1 MSVDHVP
8 AKDRTSEGESGEG
21 GRQRLRMSGQTLEA
35 LALPIAWVAVVIVF
49 GILKPDTFLTGANLS
64 SILASQAVLVVVTLA
79 LIIPLTAGDYDLS
92 VASVVGLSAML
103 VAILN
108 VNLGWPVGLALLSAL
123 GAGLLVGLVNG
134 ALVVLLQID
143 SLIVTLGMSTFVTGI
158 VLWIS
163 GSNTV
168 SGVSQNLVQ
177 PIIVRRLAGVPL
189 EFYYALAV
197 AVVVWYVFR
206 YMPIGRRL
214 LVVGRGREVARLSGI
229 RVGTVRW
236 GALTCSAVIA
246 AFGGILYAGT
256 SGAAGPS
263 SGLELLLPAFAA
275 AFLGATTIQPGRFNA
290 WGTLIAVYFLVTGIT
305 GLQLMGAESYVQNL
319 FYGAALILGVAFSQ
333 VVRKRRAARA
343 GGPRQAT

>member
-8 AKDRTSEGESGEG
+8 AKDGTTESEATAE
-21 GRQRLRMSGQTLEA
+21 RRPRPRLSGQTLEA
-35 LALPIAWVAVVIVF
+35 LALPIAWVAVCIVF
-49 GILKPDTFLTGANLS
+49 GILRPDTFLTSANLS

-92 VASVVGLSAML
+92 VASIVGLSAML

-108 VNLGWPVGLALLSAL
+108 VNLGWPVGVALLVAL
-123 GAGLLVGLVNG
+123 LAGLLVGLVNG
-134 ALVVLLQID
+134 AVVVLLQID

-168 SGVSQNLVQ
+168 SGVSQNLVR
-177 PIIVRRLAGVPL
+177 PIIVWRLLGVPL
-189 EFYYALAV
+189 EFFYALGV
-197 AVVVWYVFR
+197 GLIVWYVFR
-206 YMPIGRRL
+206 YMPVGKRV

-236 GALTCSAVIA
+236 GATIA

-319 FYGAALILGVAFSQ
+319 FYGAALVLGVAFSQ
-333 VVRKRRAARA
+333 VVRRRRAARA
-343 GGPRQAT
+343 SQPRRAS

>member
-8 AKDRTSEGESGEG
+8 AKDRTSQGEGGAG
-21 GRQRLRMSGQTLEA
+21 GRQRPRLSGQTLEA

-49 GILKPDTFLTGANLS
+49 GVLKPDTFLTSANLS

-108 VNLGWPVGLALLSAL
+108 VNLGWPVGVALLAAL
-123 GAGLLVGLVNG
+123 LAGLVVGLVNG

-168 SGVSQNLVQ
+168 SGVSQNLVR
-177 PIIVRRLAGVPL
+177 PIIVWRLAGVPF

-197 AVVVWYVFR
+197 AVIVWYVFR
-206 YMPIGRRL
+206 YMPIGRRV

-256 SGAAGPS
+256 SGAAGPN

-333 VVRKRRAARA
+333 VIRRRRAARA
-343 GGPRQAT
+343 GGPRQVT

>member
-8 AKDRTSEGESGEG
+8 AKDGTAETKGTA
-21 GRQRLRMSGQTLEA
+21 RLRPRPRLSGQTLEA

-49 GILKPDTFLTGANLS
+49 GILKPDTFLTSANLS

-108 VNLGWPVGLALLSAL
+108 VDLGWPVGLALLAAL
-123 GAGLLVGLVNG
+123 GAGLAVGLVNG
-134 ALVVLLQID
+134 AVVVLLQID

-158 VLWIS
+158 VLWVS

-168 SGVSQNLVQ
+168 SGVSQNLVR
-177 PIIVRRLAGVPL
+177 PIIVWRLATVPF
-189 EFYYALAV
+189 EFYYALVV

-206 YMPIGRRL
+206 YTPMGKRV

-236 GALTCSAVIA
+236 GALACSATVA

-319 FYGAALILGVAFSQ
+319 FYGAALVLGVAFSQ
-333 VVRKRRAARA
+333 VVRRRRAARA
-343 GGPRQAT
+343 GQPRRAT

>member
-8 AKDRTSEGESGEG
+8 AKDGTAESEGTARS
-21 GRQRLRMSGQTLEA
+21 RPRPRLSGQTLEA

-49 GILKPDTFLTGANLS
+49 GILKPDTFLTSANLS

-108 VNLGWPVGLALLSAL
+108 VNLGWPVGVALLAAL
-123 GAGLLVGLVNG
+123 AAGLAVGLVNG

-168 SGVSQNLVQ
+168 SGVSQNLVR
-177 PIIVRRLAGVPL
+177 PIIVWRLLGVPF
-189 EFYYALAV
+189 EFYYALVV
-197 AVVVWYVFR
+197 AVIVWYVFR
-206 YMPIGRRL
+206 YTPVGKRV

-229 RVGTVRW
+229 RVATVRW
-236 GALTCSAVIA
+236 GALACSATIA

-319 FYGAALILGVAFSQ
+319 FYGAALVLGVAFSQ
-333 VVRKRRAARA
+333 VVRRRRAARA
-343 GGPRQAT
+343 GQRLRAT

>member
-8 AKDRTSEGESGEG
+8 AKDGATESQATA
-21 GRQRLRMSGQTLEA
+21 RRRPRPSGQTLEA

-49 GILKPDTFLTGANLS
+49 GILKPETFLTSANLS

-108 VNLGWPVGLALLSAL
+108 VNLGWPVGLALLAAL
-123 GAGLLVGLVNG
+123 AAGLAVGLING

-168 SGVSQNLVQ
+168 SGVSQNLVS
-177 PIIVRRLAGVPL
+177 PIIVWRLASVPL

-206 YMPIGRRL
+206 YTPTGKRV

-229 RVGTVRW
+229 RVGAVRW
-236 GALTCSAVIA
+236 GSLACSAAIA

-319 FYGAALILGVAFSQ
+319 FYGAALVLGVAFSQ
-333 VVRKRRAARA
+333 VVRRRRAARA
-343 GGPRQAT
+343 GQARRAA